1 MSSRI
6 RQTVS
11 FALVLAMLSMG
22 LVAAHAQRRP
32 YRMTDRQV
40 DEMIRRVETSADRF
54 RATLANALDRSTY
67 DGTRTEDDINRF
79 VQSFE
84 SATDQLRDRFNRRV
98 SVAADVEN
106 VLRQASDINQFMLR
120 NRLTQRA
127 QSDWSLVRNDL
138 NALAQAYGVG
148 WQWNQQGTFPPPAGS
163 TVPSRVND
171 QQVAAIIRRIENRT
185 DTFRAALE
193 RGLDRSIYDGT
204 RAENNINQFIRD
216 FETAT
221 DALRDRFNSRRS
233 VASDVENVLRRAA
246 SVDEFM
252 RRNQLNQRAENQW
265 SLLRTDLGELATAYN
280 VAWNWDS
287 TNTFPTPG
295 GGYTAN
301 NRLTGTYRLD
311 PSRSDN
317 ARDIAERAARNL
329 PAGERQ
335 RVSERLA
342 SRLESPDM
350 LAIERTGSRV
360 TIASSRAPQ
369 TTFDADGRVS
379 NEQLPN
385 GRASRV
391 TASLSGERLTVRSAG
406 FRENDFTVTF
416 EPVNNGR
423 QLQVTREIWNDRLG
437 NTPIVVRNVYD
448 RTSDVADFGVYN
460 GSTASTY
467 PPTTGGAYGD
477 YAIRDGEMIVAA
489 MNTDLTSRTTQTGDR
504 FTMTVREPAQYRGA
518 VIEGRVANVSRSG
531 RVTGRSEMALDFENI
546 RMPDGRTYRFAGF
559 IETVRTPNGETV
571 RVDNEGT
578 VRDDDSR
585 GTTTAQRAAI
595 GTAVGAIIGAIAGGG
610 KGAAIGAI
618 VGAGAGAG
626 SVYVQGREDIEL
638 LSGTELTI
646 RASAPNR

>member
-22 LVAAHAQRRP
+22 LTAAHAQRRP

-127 QSDWSLVRNDL
+127 QSDWSLVRTRPERAGAGL
-138 NALAQAYGVG
+138 RRRLAVE
-148 WQWNQQGTFPPPAGS
+148 PAGHVPAARRLRPRLRAS
-163 TVPSRVND
+163 TTSRS
-171 QQVAAIIRRIENRT
+171 AAIIRRIENRT
-185 DTFRAALE
+185 DTFRASLE
-193 RGLDRSIYDGT
+193 RGLDRSVYDGT

-221 DALRDRFNSRRS
+221 DSLRDRFNGRRS

-246 SVDEFM
+246 SIDDFM

-295 GGYTAN
+295 GGYTAS

-317 ARDIAERAARNL
+317 ARDIADRAARNL

-335 RVSERLA
+335 RISERLIN
-342 SRLESPDM
+342 RLESPDM

-391 TASLSGERLTVRSAG
+391 TATLSGERLTVRSTG
-406 FRENDFTVTF
+406 FRENDFNVTF
-416 EPVNNGR
+416 EPIEQRSAAAGHARNLERPFGYHPDCRPQPLRPHFRRGR
-423 QLQVTREIWNDRLG
+423 LRRLQRL
-437 NTPIVVRNVYD
+437 
-448 RTSDVADFGVYN
+448 
-460 GSTASTY
+460 
-467 PPTTGGAYGD
+467 
-477 YAIRDGEMIVAA
+477 DGEH
-489 MNTDLTSRTTQTGDR
+489 
-504 FTMTVREPAQYRGA
+504 
-518 VIEGRVANVSRSG
+518 VS
-531 RVTGRSEMALDFENI
+531 AH
-546 RMPDGRTYRFAGF
+546 A
-559 IETVRTPNGETV
+559 
-571 RVDNEGT
+571 
-578 VRDDDSR
+578 
-585 GTTTAQRAAI
+585 RAAPPATTPSA
-595 GTAVGAIIGAIAGGG
+595 TA
-610 KGAAIGAI
+610 
-618 VGAGAGAG
+618 
-626 SVYVQGREDIEL
+626 R
-638 LSGTELTI
+638 
-646 RASAPNR
+646 

>member
-22 LVAAHAQRRP
+22 LTAAHAQRRP
-32 YRMTDRQV
+32 YRMNDRQV
-40 DEMIRRVETSADRF
+40 DELIRRVETSADRF
-54 RATLANALDRSTY
+54 RVTLANALDRSTY
-67 DGTRTEDDINRF
+67 DRTRTEDDINRF

-98 SVAADVEN
+98 SVAADVES

-127 QSDWSLVRNDL
+127 QTDWSQVRNDL

-148 WQWNQQGTFPPPAGS
+148 WQWNQQGTFPPPVGS
-163 TVPSRVND
+163 GVPSRIDD
-171 QQVAAIIRRIENRT
+171 QQVGAIIRRIENRT

-193 RGLDRSIYDGT
+193 RGLDRSVYDGT

-221 DALRDRFNSRRS
+221 DSLRDRFNGRRS

-246 SVDEFM
+246 SIDDFM

-287 TNTFPTPG
+287 TNTFPAPG
-295 GGYTAN
+295 GGYTASN
-301 NRLTGTYRLD
+301 SLTGTYRLD

-317 ARDIAERAARNL
+317 PRDIADRAARNL

-335 RVSERLA
+335 RISERLA

-391 TASLSGERLTVRSAG
+391 TATLSGERLT
-406 FRENDFTVTF
+406 
-416 EPVNNGR
+416 
-423 QLQVTREIWNDRLG
+423 
-437 NTPIVVRNVYD
+437 
-448 RTSDVADFGVYN
+448 
-460 GSTASTY
+460 
-467 PPTTGGAYGD
+467 
-477 YAIRDGEMIVAA
+477 
-489 MNTDLTSRTTQTGDR
+489 
-504 FTMTVREPAQYRGA
+504 
-518 VIEGRVANVSRSG
+518 
-531 RVTGRSEMALDFENI
+531 
-546 RMPDGRTYRFAGF
+546 
-559 IETVRTPNGETV
+559 
-571 RVDNEGT
+571 
-578 VRDDDSR
+578 
-585 GTTTAQRAAI
+585 
-595 GTAVGAIIGAIAGGG
+595 
-610 KGAAIGAI
+610 
-618 VGAGAGAG
+618 
-626 SVYVQGREDIEL
+626 
-638 LSGTELTI
+638 
-646 RASAPNR
+646 